1 MFKNSGLSFFY
12 NYNEKRKIILVC
24 WWKVGVGKDGSGSWS
39 SNHGASVEHQ
49 TLHYQN
55 QAMKDCFS
63 VHSYYRMRAARSING
78 TYRYSAYNKL
88 NSNIRFKKLSAFE
101 NYIIYLFT
109 FQNLIILKMANT
121 DQTTFNFTSSSLLA
135 STPTTSSQITSS
147 RITSSQFVLVWF

>member
-1 MFKNSGLSFFY
+1 MELESWRISGT
-12 NYNEKRKIILVC
+12 
-24 WWKVGVGKDGSGSWS
+24 
-39 SNHGASVEHQ
+39 SNTALPES
-49 TLHYQN
+49 
-55 QAMKDCFS
+55 AMKDYFS
-63 VHSYYRMRAARSING
+63 VYSYYRMREPLDCYSING
-78 TYRYSAYNKL
+78 TYRYSANNKL

-147 RITSSQFVLVWF
+147 RITSSQFVLVQYI